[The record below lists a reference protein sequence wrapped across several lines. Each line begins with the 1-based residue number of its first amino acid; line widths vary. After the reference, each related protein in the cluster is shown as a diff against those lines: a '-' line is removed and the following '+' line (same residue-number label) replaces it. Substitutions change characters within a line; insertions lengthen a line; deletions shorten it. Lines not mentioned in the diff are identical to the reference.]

1 MFIKVAILTLLI
13 VSLSFFLLAVRIIFK
28 RGGKFPETHIDRNP
42 EMRKLGIK
50 CAKHIDIGCDGKK
63 DSPECRSCALWNKQE
78 KED

>member
-28 RGGKFPETHIDRNP
+28 RGGKFPETHIDRNL